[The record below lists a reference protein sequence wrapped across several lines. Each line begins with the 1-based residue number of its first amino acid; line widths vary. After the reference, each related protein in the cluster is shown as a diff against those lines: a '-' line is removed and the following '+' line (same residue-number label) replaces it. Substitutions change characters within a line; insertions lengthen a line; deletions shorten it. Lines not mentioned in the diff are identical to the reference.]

1 MIIILFF
8 LENYMLFTKTTYTCC
23 INKKNMIGYKAKKRR
38 RKKYGMD
45 CISGN
50 CNYRTNYY
58 HDV

>member
-1 MIIILFF
+1 
-8 LENYMLFTKTTYTCC
+8 MLFTKTTYTCC